1 MLPLQVKLSSDDLRA
16 DEIDPRY
23 YLEQYAVDCTCELC
37 QETVLPY
44 VVYDAEQNVPVGY
57 APRVKRIWMRAVF
70 KRDGYKLKHWR
81 WWKLCETCRLKLSGD
96 DDLYAFSK
104 FTFPVIR
111 NMGETGLVEQ
121 LVPVQPMNQPAAQV
135 FYMDFVHDGVR
146 VPGPREEMREL
157 ANGRMERR
165 RVPNDMA
172 DALLGALVAA
182 RQVRGQRAN
191 GIVLDDATW
200 RLDDNPGDADA

>member
-1 MLPLQVKLSSDDLRA
+1 MLPLQVKLLSDDLRA

-37 QETVLPY
+37 RETLLPY
-44 VVYDAEQNVPVGY
+44 AVYDVEKNVQVGY
-57 APRVKRIWMRAVF
+57 AHRVKRVWMRAIF

-81 WWKLCETCRLKLSGD
+81 WWKICETCRLKLSGE
-96 DDLYAFSK
+96 DDLYGFAK
-104 FTFPVIR
+104 FVFPVIR
-111 NMGETGLVEQ
+111 SVNETALVEQ
-121 LVPVQPMNQPAAQV
+121 LVQVQPMTQPAAQV

-157 ANGRMERR
+157 ARMERR
-165 RVPNDMA
+165 RVPNDAA

-191 GIVLDDATW
+191 GIVLDDANW
-200 RLDDNPGDADA
+200 RLDDNPGDADV